1 MARAEGAR
9 STRGVHGE
17 HAGSTREVRAGARM
31 GARLARKGR
40 AESFGSTCGVADARR
55 KIPGDFGASGAER

>member
-9 STRGVHGE
+9 STRGVRGKY
-17 HAGSTREVRAGARM
+17 AGSTREVRAGARA

-40 AESFGSTCGVADARR
+40 AESFESTCGVAGARR
-55 KIPGDFGASGAER
+55 KIPVDFGASGAER

>member
-9 STRGVHGE
+9 STRG
-17 HAGSTREVRAGARM
+17 VRAGARM

-40 AESFGSTCGVADARR
+40 AESFESTCGVAGARR
-55 KIPGDFGASGAER
+55 KIPVDFGASGAER